1 MVAATIN
8 RALSCERWPSQW
20 RSGSQRTRR
29 TRACYTEYLLMLP
42 MPVIPDALQTNR
54 KLRSFTMI
62 FFIPVSTGTF
72 LFRKDDLTADLSA
85 LRGVLSNCLLLCYR
99 HDGQKLYFSFDLEGI
114 KSCPFRIS
122 RKSHHFTGGQN
133 HETHWSTATA
143 TYDL

>member
-29 TRACYTEYLLMLP
+29 TGACYTEYLLMLP

-85 LRGVLSNCLLLCYR
+85 LRGVLSNCLLVCYR